1 MRTTRRYVVL
11 AVALVA
17 AGCAG
22 RPETALEG
30 LVAARQQSADLLVQ
44 FTKAADAANLAVM
57 ADTDEASVGFA
68 READLTSQAVQ
79 KNSEALRRTL
89 LDLGYSEEVRLL
101 VEFNTAFGAYRA
113 LDRTILGLAVENT
126 NLKAQRLSFG
136 SGQEEA
142 DALRTSVEA
151 VSPAASSDA
160 WRVKAL
166 TATVVASVREIQVL
180 QGPHIA
186 EPDDAT
192 MSRLEKQMAAS
203 EAAARS
209 SLQMLGTLASDASR
223 SQLMAAGA
231 ALNRFVATNAQ
242 IVALSRRNT
251 NVRSLALSLGQKRTL
266 AATCEESLRALQADL
281 AKRQIGGTR

>member
-1 MRTTRRYVVL
+1 MRTTRRYVIV
-11 AVALVA
+11 AVTLVA